1 MKPRPYGSFARAVTR
16 IRERVGEHQ
25 CAMLVRRSPALIK
38 KWCDPD
44 HPCLPNLRQSVAL
57 DMAFV
62 RAALGEPP
70 IFGAYGGK
78 LEQTAPEVA
87 AEAFDPV
94 RFTLMIQT
102 TAADL
107 ARCIMEAVDSFKSR
121 YDPLPLAQR
130 REILGIIEELEAQL
144 KRLQRLMTL
153 AER

>member
-1 MKPRPYGSFARAVTR
+1 MKPRPYGSFARAVTT
-16 IRERVGEHQ
+16 IREGVGEHQ
-25 CAMLVRRSPALIK
+25 CAMVVRRSPALIK

-70 IFGAYGGK
+70 IFGVYGGK
-78 LEQTAPEVA
+78 LEQTAPAVA
-87 AEAFDPV
+87 AEAYDPV

-107 ARCIMEAVDSFKSR
+107 ARCIMEAVDSRESR
-121 YDPLPLAQR
+121 YKPLSSSQR
-130 REILGIIEELEAQL
+130 REVLRMIEELEAQL
-144 KRLQRLMTL
+144 KRLQRSMTF